1 MGMEEYK
8 LEAHPVSKKEAIIQ
22 GDCYRI
28 TMLTSALVRL
38 EYNSEGVFE
47 DRATQSV
54 LNRDFPVP
62 EFKVVE
68 DEGELV
74 IYTDSLEI
82 HYNRKPFAANG
93 LSIKVVGGGSG
104 WGRNWNYG
112 DEPSDLLG
120 TARTLDGCD
129 GAMKLSDD
137 AYLKGD
143 TPMNEKYSGKVKMEH
158 GIISR

>member
-54 LNRDFPVP
+54 LTRDFP
-62 EFKVVE
+62 
-68 DEGELV
+68 
-74 IYTDSLEI
+74 
-82 HYNRKPFAANG
+82 
-93 LSIKVVGGGSG
+93 
-104 WGRNWNYG
+104 
-112 DEPSDLLG
+112 
-120 TARTLDGCD
+120 D
-129 GAMKLSDD
+129 GAFQIKKTFNPNIWNIVSKSYQI
-137 AYLKGD
+137 ARRRKIC
-143 TPMNEKYSGKVKMEH
+143 S
-158 GIISR
+158 IQ

>member
-68 DEGELV
+68 DEEELV
-74 IYTDSLEI
+74 IIQILWRFITTENHLQQTVC
-82 HYNRKPFAANG
+82 
-93 LSIKVVGGGSG
+93 LSKS
-104 WGRNWNYG
+104 
-112 DEPSDLLG
+112 
-120 TARTLDGCD
+120 
-129 GAMKLSDD
+129 
-137 AYLKGD
+137 
-143 TPMNEKYSGKVKMEH
+143 
-158 GIISR
+158 

>member
-68 DEGELV
+68 DEEELV

-82 HYNRKPFAANG
+82 HYNRK
-93 LSIKVVGGGSG
+93 I
-104 WGRNWNYG
+104 GRASCR
-112 DEPSDLLG
+112 E
-120 TARTLDGCD
+120 R
-129 GAMKLSDD
+129 
-137 AYLKGD
+137 
-143 TPMNEKYSGKVKMEH
+143 V
-158 GIISR
+158 

>member
-62 EFKVVE
+62 ESRSSRMKKSWLFIQILWRFITTENHLQQTVC
-68 DEGELV
+68 
-74 IYTDSLEI
+74 
-82 HYNRKPFAANG
+82 
-93 LSIKVVGGGSG
+93 LSKS
-104 WGRNWNYG
+104 
-112 DEPSDLLG
+112 
-120 TARTLDGCD
+120 
-129 GAMKLSDD
+129 
-137 AYLKGD
+137 
-143 TPMNEKYSGKVKMEH
+143 
-158 GIISR
+158 

>member
-1 MGMEEYK
+1 MGMEGYK
-8 LEAHPVSKKEAIIQ
+8 LESHPVSKKEAIIQ

-68 DEGELV
+68 DE
-74 IYTDSLEI
+74 
-82 HYNRKPFAANG
+82 
-93 LSIKVVGGGSG
+93 
-104 WGRNWNYG
+104 
-112 DEPSDLLG
+112 
-120 TARTLDGCD
+120 
-129 GAMKLSDD
+129 
-137 AYLKGD
+137 
-143 TPMNEKYSGKVKMEH
+143 VKMKNTWLFIQILWRFITTENH
-158 GIISR
+158 LQQTVCLSKS

>member
-1 MGMEEYK
+1 MRM
-8 LEAHPVSKKEAIIQ
+8 KKSWLFIQ
-22 GDCYRI
+22 I
-28 TMLTSALVRL
+28 LW
-38 EYNSEGVFE
+38 
-47 DRATQSV
+47 
-54 LNRDFPVP
+54 
-62 EFKVVE
+62 K
-68 DEGELV
+68 
-74 IYTDSLEI
+74 I

-143 TPMNEKYSGKVKMEH
+143 TPMNEKYSGKSKWSMVSSQEKALLLWMTVIRWH
-158 GIISR
+158 

>member
-68 DEGELV
+68 DEEDHSVHL
-74 IYTDSLEI
+74 
-82 HYNRKPFAANG
+82 
-93 LSIKVVGGGSG
+93 
-104 WGRNWNYG
+104 RNSSFF
-112 DEPSDLLG
+112 PSRYHRLRL
-120 TARTLDGCD
+120 
-129 GAMKLSDD
+129 
-137 AYLKGD
+137 
-143 TPMNEKYSGKVKMEH
+143 
-158 GIISR
+158 